1 MPRSHMLPPQL
12 LWERLCPCQRH
23 IATSSLNACF
33 PASQTLPPSSSCATP
48 PLGPCPPLQAAL
60 AEKGISEPTEIQAA
74 AVPALL
80 RDRSSDFMLA
90 SHTGSGK
97 TLAYLLPVGA
107 CALAPVLAVLCLGW

>member
-1 MPRSHMLPPQL
+1 
-12 LWERLCPCQRH
+12 
-23 IATSSLNACF
+23 
-33 PASQTLPPSSSCATP
+33 
-48 PLGPCPPLQAAL
+48 LQAAL